1 MSQKLQ
7 TLKSR
12 LKRTGAALLIGT
24 AALGLVACG
33 GDKGD
38 GGGKSSTSSNLVS
51 VDLKGGKSPL
61 DKSFAYKQGEELD
74 VDAFFAAASDNEEM
88 PFTYDS
94 STFDK
99 KTGATIITNLV
110 SKDDSDSFSIGRL
123 ELYGVNQDNILA
135 LKGDEAT
142 DGQLDIFR
150 KIRAFDVSFTDPD
163 SGSSKFSIGALEVD
177 SLKIK
182 GHGAGAE
189 EALKD
194 GQELAMALDSFS
206 LGGVYLKD
214 LSLDAME
221 AEDMGIAMKV
231 ADLRFGAMQ
240 DGKFGGLYMAD
251 VEYSMEQSPEMRAM
265 MLGELDANT
274 RAMFEGPLGNLLF
287 PENSQGTISK
297 VTWDGMNI
305 SGLMEYLRSGEKP
318 PFSAKNLIWVGGMEI
333 NDTVTKINGVQAASI
348 GRSVLDPIEF
358 EWLVPTRIASR
369 EEDGVYNI
377 GALMPEGAEA
387 LTALVKENGL
397 EAVKYEADFLW
408 DYDTKKGNAKLV
420 SDTKMNGLAN
430 FYLDLKL
437 ADAPLEPL
445 LTGMEAEDQ
454 TVIQNIALEGMTL
467 RIEDEKLLNFVFGVA
482 GQQYGQDAEQ
492 MRQTAVG
499 MMGFASMQAAQL
511 GPDYVDYVSAVQGFM
526 TDGGILEIS
535 IAPKE
540 KLTMAVLADL
550 EEAGPEAIP
559 GILGLSVT
567 HKK

>member
-221 AEDMGIAMKV
+221 AGDMGIAMKV

>member
-1 MSQKLQ
+1 MSQNSQ
-7 TLKSR
+7 SLKSR

-51 VDLKGGKSPL
+51 ADLKGGKSPI
-61 DKSFAYKQGEELD
+61 DQSFSYKQGTELD
-74 VDAFFAAASDNEEM
+74 VDAFFTATSDNEEM

-99 KTGATIITNLV
+99 KSGATIITNLA
-110 SKDDSDSFSIGRL
+110 SKDDNNSFSIGRL

-135 LKGDEAT
+135 LEGEEAT
-142 DGQLDIFR
+142 DGKLDIFR
-150 KIRAFDVSFTDPD
+150 KVRAYDVSFGALEGET
-163 SGSSKFSIGALEVD
+163 GKITIGALEVD

-182 GHGAGAE
+182 GNGTGADEG
-189 EALKD
+189 LKD

-206 LGGVYLKD
+206 LGGIYLKD
-214 LSLDAME
+214 LSLEAME
-221 AEDMGIAMKV
+221 TGEMGIDMKV
-231 ADLRFGAMQ
+231 ADLRFGAMEG
-240 DGKFGGLYMAD
+240 GKFGGLYMAD
-251 VEYSMEQSPEMRAM
+251 MEYAMEQSSEMRDM
-265 MLGELDANT
+265 MLGQMDAST
-274 RAMFEGPLGNLLF
+274 RAMFEGPLGNMLF
-287 PENSQGTISK
+287 PQNSEGTVAK
-297 VTWDGMNI
+297 MTWDGINI

-318 PFSAKNLIWVGGMEI
+318 PYSAKNLIWFGGMEAS
-333 NDTVTKINGVQAASI
+333 DVVTKVNGVQAASV
-348 GRSVLDPIEF
+348 GLSVLDPIEF
-358 EWLVPTRIASR
+358 EWLVPTRISSS
-369 EEDGVYNI
+369 EKNGVYNI
-377 GALMPEGAEA
+377 GAFMPEGAEA
-387 LTALVKENGL
+387 LTALVKDNGL
-397 EAVKYEADFLW
+397 DAVKYEADFLW

-430 FYLDLKL
+430 LYLDLKL

-454 TVIQNIALEGMTL
+454 TVIQNIALEGMTV
-467 RIEDEKLLNFVFGVA
+467 RIEDEKLLNFIYGVA

-511 GPDYVDYVSAVQGFM
+511 GPDYVDYVSAIQGFM
-526 TDGGILEIS
+526 TDGGTLEIS
-535 IAPKE
+535 MAPKE
-540 KLTMAVLADL
+540 KLTMAVLVDL

>member
-1 MSQKLQ
+1 MSQNSQ
-7 TLKSR
+7 SLKSR

-51 VDLKGGKSPL
+51 ADLKGGKSPI
-61 DKSFAYKQGEELD
+61 DQSFSYKQGTELD
-74 VDAFFAAASDNEEM
+74 VDAFFTATSDNEEM

-99 KTGATIITNLV
+99 KSGATIITNLV
-110 SKDDSDSFSIGRL
+110 SKDESDSFSIGRL
-123 ELYGVNQDNILA
+123 ELYGVNQDNIVA
-135 LKGDEAT
+135 LDGDEAT
-142 DGQLDIFR
+142 DGKLDIFR
-150 KIRAFDVSFTDPD
+150 KIRAFDVSFSAPGGET
-163 SGSSKFSIGALEVD
+163 GKFTIGALEVD

-182 GHGAGAE
+182 GNGTGADEG
-189 EALKD
+189 LKD
-194 GQELAMALDSFS
+194 GQELAMGLDSFS

-214 LSLDAME
+214 LSIDAME
-221 AEDMGIAMKV
+221 AEEIGISMNA
-231 ADLRFGAMQ
+231 ADLRFGAMEG
-240 DGKFGGLYMAD
+240 GKFGGFYAAD

-265 MLGELDANT
+265 MMGELDASM
-274 RAMFEGPLGNLLF
+274 RGMFEGPLGNMIF
-287 PENSQGTISK
+287 PQNSQGTVAEMS
-297 VTWDGMNI
+297 WDGLNI

-318 PFSAKNLIWVGGMEI
+318 PYSAKNLIWFGGMEVR
-333 NDTVTKINGVQAASI
+333 DTVAKVNGKQAASV
-348 GRSVLDPIEF
+348 GLSVLEPIEF
-358 EWLVPTRIASR
+358 EWLVPTRISSS
-369 EEDGVYNI
+369 EKNGVYNI
-377 GALMPEGAEA
+377 GAFMPEGAEA
-387 LTALVKENGL
+387 LTALVKDNGL

-437 ADAPLEPL
+437 ADAPLDPL
-445 LTGMEAEDQ
+445 LTALEADDE
-454 TVIQNIALEGMTL
+454 TAIQNIALDGMTL
-467 RIEDEKLLNFVFGVA
+467 RIEDEKLLNFIYGVA

-526 TDGGILEIS
+526 TDGGTLEIS
-535 IAPKE
+535 MAPKE
-540 KLTMAVLADL
+540 KLTMAVLVDL

-559 GILGLSVT
+559 GILGLTVT

>member
-1 MSQKLQ
+1 MSQKSQ
-7 TLKSR
+7 SLKSY

-38 GGGKSSTSSNLVS
+38 GAEKSSTSSNLVS
-51 VDLKGGKSPL
+51 TDLKGAKSPI
-61 DKSFAYKQGEELD
+61 DKSFSYKQGEELD
-74 VDAFFAAASDNEEM
+74 VDAFFAANSDDEEV

-94 STFDK
+94 SNFDK

-110 SKDDSDSFSIGRL
+110 SKDENNSFSIGRL

-135 LKGDEAT
+135 LKGEEAT
-142 DGQLDIFR
+142 DDRLDVFR
-150 KIRAFDVSFTDPD
+150 KVRAYDVSFSAPEGEAGKIT
-163 SGSSKFSIGALEVD
+163 IGALEVD

-182 GHGAGAE
+182 GAGTGDHE
-189 EALKD
+189 DLGEGREA
-194 GQELAMALDSFS
+194 AIVLDSFS

-214 LSLDAME
+214 LSIDAME
-221 AEDMGIAMKV
+221 TEDMGIDMKI
-231 ADLRFGAMQ
+231 ADLRFGAIEG
-240 DGKFGGLYMAD
+240 GKFGGLYMAD
-251 VEYSMEQSPEMRAM
+251 VEYSMEQSSEMRDM
-265 MLGELDANT
+265 MLGQMDAST
-274 RAMFEGPLGNLLF
+274 RAMFEGPLGNMLF
-287 PENSQGTISK
+287 PQNSEGTIAK
-297 VTWDGMNI
+297 MTWDGINI

-318 PFSAKNLIWVGGMEI
+318 PFSAKNLIWFGGMEI
-333 NDTVTKINGVQAASI
+333 NDTVTKINGVQAASV
-348 GRSVLDPIEF
+348 GRSVLEPIEF
-358 EWLVPTRIASR
+358 EWLVPTRISSR

-377 GALMPEGAEA
+377 GAFMPEGAEA
-387 LTALVKENGL
+387 LTALVKDNGL

-454 TVIQNIALEGMTL
+454 TVIQNIALEGMTV
-467 RIEDEKLLNFVFGVA
+467 RIEDEKLLNFIYGVA

-526 TDGGILEIS
+526 TDGGTLEIS
-535 IAPKE
+535 IAPSE